1 MSRSPELPD
10 DLERL
15 GDHLEAAVAVA
26 VRRRSRRQA
35 VMSFVGAV
43 VIAVPFAV
51 AGAATS
57 VSPGLSPVPRPVE
70 PVQTAAPA
78 VVSDRPVSG
87 HMVRSVPAAS
97 VAPRPSQPCL
107 DTKACRV
114 PVNPAFRPQRQGTY

>member
-1 MSRSPELPD
+1 MRRQSELPD

-15 GDHLEAAVAVA
+15 GHHLEAAVTAA
-26 VRRRSRRQA
+26 VRRHSRRQS

-43 VIAVPFAV
+43 VIAVPFAL

-57 VSPGLSPVPRPVE
+57 LSPGLSPVPRPVE
-70 PVQTAAPA
+70 PVETVAPA

-87 HMVRSVPAAS
+87 LMVRSLPAAF

-107 DTKACRV
+107 DARGCRV
-114 PVNPAFRPQRQGTY
+114 PVHPAFRPQRMGTR